1 MTNCMAW
8 GPLSPLIVGL
18 RGNSRMARET
28 ASASRPI
35 MMEVHM
41 KANSSMEI
49 LMDREPTDGQVAD
62 NTRASSSK
70 TEAMAMENR
79 HSKMELT
86 RATSRTTVPMEL
98 ESSST
103 LLRTSM
109 KDNGKMDCFTG
120 SAHCMLDPKG
130 R

>member
-1 MTNCMAW
+1 MAW
-8 GPLSPLIVGL
+8 VALSPLMAGL
-18 RGNSRMARET
+18 RGNSRMAREP

-41 KANSSMEI
+41 KANSSMEN

-62 NTRASSSK
+62 NTRASSLK
-70 TEAMAMENR
+70 TEAMASESR
-79 HSKMELT
+79 YAQMELT
-86 RATSRTTVPMEL
+86 RDTSKTIVPTEL

-109 KDNGKMDCFTG
+109 KDNGKMDCFTV
-120 SAHCMLDPKG
+120 SA
-130 R
+130 RST